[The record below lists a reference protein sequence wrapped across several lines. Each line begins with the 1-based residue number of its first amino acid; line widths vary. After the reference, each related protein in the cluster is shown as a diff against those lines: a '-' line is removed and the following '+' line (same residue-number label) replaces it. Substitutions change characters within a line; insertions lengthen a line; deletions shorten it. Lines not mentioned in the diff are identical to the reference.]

1 MLTNLKARSQDRQAI
16 LEIGILLLGL
26 MVVLAGCQTMKQRD
40 MGKIVPTGNQVV
52 IKSGGPFEQRFQTN
66 DMNVSYQYRTA
77 GNQLKVWGTTSLR
90 YESLDVLVFHL
101 YFLDEKGAVIEIH
114 NFFSFL
120 DHSDFVLERA
130 SNRQFHRD
138 FTVPAGAKAYA
149 IGYDGKTGHDKD
161 QDAITFSY
169 YPFD

>member
-1 MLTNLKARSQDRQAI
+1 MNTVVKAWPHERAI
-16 LEIGILLLGL
+16 ILGMGILLFGAYL
-26 MVVLAGCQTMKQRD
+26 MLAGCQTMQQRD
-40 MGKIVPTGNQVV
+40 MGKLVPYGNRVA

-138 FTVPAGAKAYA
+138 FTVPAGAVAYA

-161 QDAITFSY
+161 EDAITFSH